1 MGVPQCLVTKSII
14 QSFTIIL
21 RIGCYLAFLKIN
33 YSLVADSDWALV
45 WLQAYFVGGTINH
58 ALTLAVHEVF

>member
-1 MGVPQCLVTKSII
+1 MIHQNYADRVLPDV
-14 QSFTIIL
+14 
-21 RIGCYLAFLKIN
+21 AFLKMKFPF
-33 YSLVADSDWALV
+33 LADSDWALV